1 MGRDP
6 EEMSGKGN
14 KDIADELNLSV
25 TTVETHRRNTF
36 AKLKLHN
43 LPELILYC
51 VRKGLIH

>member
-1 MGRDP
+1 MLAA
-6 EEMSGKGN
+6 GKGN

-25 TTVETHRRNTF
+25 TTVETHRRNIF
-36 AKLKLHN
+36 GKLKLHN